1 MPLSSRP
8 SGRERSEEGGGGGG
22 EAEGRGEA
30 AGGRE
35 EDAGQE
41 EEDQLGS
48 YGPPPHKEEGPAA
61 ARPAAL
67 IHRRRRLPVV
77 LALRFVAASA
87 AGGEQGTGR
96 ERCVR
101 PADKTTG
108 GCLVTAFGTAFG
120 RAFHCLWSS
129 ISLPLVE
136 HFTAL
141 PLSFLHCPPTKHS
154 PSTAPGA
161 STGPAAPANAVDVS
175 GRAFAARGGG
185 RAPAGRVLVG
195 QGGGVAEGEAAGR
208 RDGGAAVRPAPCPL
222 TCQRPFITALSFDLP
237 LSSFTAFHRP
247 ATVFFVV
254 LCCAVQLRP
263 WGGCPARTQRTGA
276 AGGGH
281 PAGGGA
287 PEVRAR
293 SHHHSPCSKSWT
305 ALGRG
310 GPDHLGVWVGFGL
323 AQQLGV
329 LRARAAAR
337 RDAAVE
343 GGAAVRA
350 PALC

>member
-1 MPLSSRP
+1 MCVPLPCVFHCCVFPPPPGAKTVPLSSRP

-61 ARPAAL
+61 ARQAAL

-129 ISLPLVE
+129 ISLPFRCRF
-136 HFTAL
+136 FTAL
-141 PLSFLHCPPTKHS
+141 PLNTHLLRHRGPPQAQQLRPTQS
-154 PSTAPGA
+154 MS
-161 STGPAAPANAVDVS
+161 
-175 GRAFAARGGG
+175 
-185 RAPAGRVLVG
+185 
-195 QGGGVAEGEAAGR
+195 AAGR
-208 RDGGAAVRPAPCPL
+208 SLQGAGAEHRLGGSWSGREAVSRKVKRLDGE
-222 TCQRPFITALSFDLP
+222 T
-237 LSSFTAFHRP
+237 
-247 ATVFFVV
+247 
-254 LCCAVQLRP
+254 
-263 WGGCPARTQRTGA
+263 
-276 AGGGH
+276 
-281 PAGGGA
+281 
-287 PEVRAR
+287 
-293 SHHHSPCSKSWT
+293 
-305 ALGRG
+305 
-310 GPDHLGVWVGFGL
+310 
-323 AQQLGV
+323 
-329 LRARAAAR
+329 AAR
-337 RDAAVE
+337 
-343 GGAAVRA
+343 
-350 PALC
+350 LCDRPLVL